1 MDKIIL
7 EVIDTLKSI
16 ESLELLDKSCYIQ
29 QGDYS
34 IEVTPQYYGF
44 SILICDQNGNY
55 VASYLTDDLQHEQDL
70 DLDISLIDCSN
81 SLRSTLW
88 NAFEE
93 FCKRFGLA
101 K

>member
-7 EVIDTLKSI
+7 EVAATLNAV
-16 ESLELLDKSCYIQ
+16 ESLELSEKSCHIQ

-34 IEVTPQYYGF
+34 IEVSPQYHGF
-44 SILICDQNGNY
+44 CVMVCDQNANY

-81 SLRSTLW
+81 SSRSALW
-88 NAFEE
+88 SSFEE
-93 FCKRFGLA
+93 FCKRFALA